1 MEKTK
6 KVDTVRV
13 KKATSI
19 TVRLFRGITITIISI
34 VGFIC
39 AVIGVQLYKKNIVQF
54 DEFTAQ
60 QFFNIEK
67 SVSLFIQNG
76 KNALGMLAENS
87 AVKSADTTIYNYTA
101 KAAKSGI
108 TYTHNGKAERDII
121 AVFENMRKHYPE
133 FKQMYVGTKWGGLA
147 LIGLSDA
154 QISKGFDPRTRP
166 WYQKAAA
173 AKGEIILTEAYRS
186 EDGDLTFT
194 IAQSV
199 NNVNGEFIGC
209 VGLDINLTDL
219 TSFISD
225 VRIGT
230 TGYCMLVQNDG
241 MILVDPKHP
250 QYNFKIMSETGLS
263 AFAEIEKT
271 QQGSI
276 VVTSNGEKWKAFIFP
291 MAQVEWKLIMLVKQN
306 EILSLFSALLK
317 NMIFIGLLMFV
328 IYFTLAAFVVRV
340 LKKYLNRLGV
350 VLGKVAQGDLTDRI
364 QVKWRNEIGQILTSL
379 NTAIEHSHA
388 MLSVLRDEAD
398 KMGAVGS
405 DLSSNMEETA
415 AAIKQIGGNVQRVK
429 EKAMSQAAGVSETVA
444 TIEQINGRLNKLVS
458 SIETQAENISESST
472 VIKEM
477 AENTVRITG
486 TLEESND
493 LIKQV
498 YEQTKLGK
506 EGARMANE
514 VVQQIAEKS
523 ESLLEA
529 SQVIQN
535 IASQTNLLAMNAA
548 IEAAHAGESG
558 KGFAVVAD
566 EIRKLAEESN
576 MQGKQIGEVIK
587 ESTEII
593 GRLTEAGAQAEK
605 TFIDVYES
613 VSKISEKEDI
623 IVQVMYKQETNGKHV
638 LEAIEKI
645 NDVTQTVSA
654 GSAEMLEGGNQIALE
669 MHKLA
674 DITRETTDSMNEIA
688 SGAEQITNAIEE
700 VNEITQKNKQSIENL
715 ANEVG
720 KFKL

>member
-1 MEKTK
+1 MK
-6 KVDTVRV
+6 KDVKV

-76 KNALGMLAENS
+76 KSAVKVLAENP
-87 AVKSADTTIYNYTA
+87 ALQNADETLYNYTA
-101 KAAKSGI
+101 EAARSGI
-108 TYTHNGKAERDII
+108 VYTHNGKAERDMVSLFRRTVKSH
-121 AVFENMRKHYPE
+121 AE
-133 FKQMYVGTKWGGLA
+133 FTEIFMGTKWGGIA
-147 LIGLSDA
+147 ELSTEHSD
-154 QISKGFDPRTRP
+154 KGFDPRTRP

-173 AKGEIILTEAYRS
+173 DKGEIILTEAYRS

-199 NNVNGEFIGC
+199 NNVNGEFIG
-209 VGLDINLTDL
+209 VIGIDINLADL

-225 VRIGT
+225 SRIGR

-241 MILVDPKHP
+241 MILADPKHP
-250 QYNFKIMSETGLS
+250 QYNFKIMSETDIP

-271 QQGSI
+271 NQSSI

-291 MAQVEWKLIMLVKQN
+291 LSELEWKLVVLIKQS
-306 EILSLFSALLK
+306 EILSVFSALLQ

-340 LKKYLNRLGV
+340 LKKYLNRLGI

-379 NTAIEHSHA
+379 NTAIDHSHS
-388 MLSVLRDEAD
+388 MLSVLHNEVD
-398 KMGAVGS
+398 KMKAVGS

-415 AAIKQIGGNVQRVK
+415 AAIRQIGGNVMNVK
-429 EKAMSQAAGVSETVA
+429 EKAITQSASVTETVA
-444 TIEQINGRLNKLVS
+444 TVEQINGKLNRLVQG
-458 SIETQAENISESST
+458 IETQTENISESSA
-472 VIKEM
+472 VITHM
-477 AENTVRITG
+477 AENTVRISK
-486 TLEESND
+486 TLEESNA
-493 LIKQV
+493 LIKTV
-498 YEQTKLGK
+498 YGQTKLGK
-506 EGARMANE
+506 DGARTANE
-514 VVQQIAEKS
+514 VVTQIAERS
-523 ESLLEA
+523 EALLEA

-548 IEAAHAGESG
+548 IEAAHAGEAG

-576 MQGKQIGEVIK
+576 TQGKQIGVVIK

-613 VSKISEKEDI
+613 VSKISEKEDL
-623 IVQVMYKQETNGKHV
+623 IVQVMYEQETNGKQV
-638 LEAIEKI
+638 LEAIKKI
-645 NDVTQTVSA
+645 NDVTAEVSS
-654 GSAEMLEGGNQIALE
+654 GSAEMLEGGNQIAVE
-669 MHKLA
+669 MRKLA

-688 SGAEQITNAIEE
+688 SGAEQITNAVEE
-700 VNEITQKNKQSIENL
+700 VNEITQKNKVSIENL

>member
-76 KNALGMLAENS
+76 KSTVRMLAENP
-87 AVKSADTTIYNYTA
+87 AVQNADETIYNYTIEA
-101 KAAKSGI
+101 QKSGI
-108 TYTHNGKAERDII
+108 VYTHNGKAEREMVTLFKAIEES
-121 AVFENMRKHYPE
+121 FPE
-133 FKQMYVGTKWGGLA
+133 FQDVYMGTRWGGIATVWTGEDEL
-147 LIGLSDA
+147 GY
-154 QISKGFDPRTRP
+154 DPRQRG
-166 WYQKAAA
+166 WYKQAV
-173 AKGEIILTEAYRS
+173 EA
-186 EDGDLTFT
+186 DGDIVITPVY
-194 IAQSV
+194 IATDGTPVVTLAKTVKDNS
-199 NNVNGEFIGC
+199 GALLGC
-209 VGLDINLTDL
+209 VGVDINLADL

-225 VRIGT
+225 SRIGR

-241 MILVDPKHP
+241 MILADPKHP
-250 QYNFKIMSETGLS
+250 QYNFKIMSETDIP

-271 QQGSI
+271 NQSSI

-291 MAQVEWKLIMLVKQN
+291 LSELEWKLVVLIKQS
-306 EILSLFSALLK
+306 EILSVFSALLQ

-340 LKKYLNRLGV
+340 LKKYLNRLGI

-379 NTAIEHSHA
+379 NTAIDHSHT
-388 MLSVLRDEAD
+388 MLSVLHDEVD
-398 KMGAVGS
+398 KMKAVGS

-415 AAIKQIGGNVQRVK
+415 AAIRQIGGNVMNVK
-429 EKAMSQAAGVSETVA
+429 EKAITQSASVTETVA
-444 TIEQINGRLNKLVS
+444 TVEQINGKLNRLVQG
-458 SIETQAENISESST
+458 IETQTENISEST
-472 VIKEM
+472 AVITHM
-477 AENTVRITG
+477 AENTVRISK
-486 TLEESND
+486 TLEESNA
-493 LIKQV
+493 LIKTV
-498 YEQTKLGK
+498 YGQTKLGK
-506 EGARMANE
+506 DGARTANE
-514 VVQQIAEKS
+514 VVTQIAERS
-523 ESLLEA
+523 EALLEA

-548 IEAAHAGESG
+548 IEAAHAGEAG

-576 MQGKQIGEVIK
+576 TQGKQIGVVIK

-613 VSKISEKEDI
+613 VSKISEKEDS
-623 IVQVMYKQETNGKHV
+623 IVQVMYEQETNGKQV
-638 LEAIEKI
+638 LEAIKKI
-645 NDVTQTVSA
+645 NDVTAEVSS
-654 GSAEMLEGGNQIALE
+654 GSAEMLEGGNQIAVE
-669 MHKLA
+669 MRKLA

-688 SGAEQITNAIEE
+688 SGAEQITNAVEE
-700 VNEITQKNKQSIENL
+700 VNEITQKNKVSIENL

>member
-1 MEKTK
+1 MK
-6 KVDTVRV
+6 KDVKV

-39 AVIGVQLYKKNIVQF
+39 AVIGVQLYKKNIAQF

-76 KNALGMLAENS
+76 KSAVKMLAENP
-87 AVKSADTTIYNYTA
+87 AVKNADETIYNYTIEA
-101 KAAKSGI
+101 QKSGI
-108 TYTHNGKAERDII
+108 IYTHTGKAEREMVTLFKAIEES
-121 AVFENMRKHYPE
+121 FPE
-133 FKQMYVGTKWGGLA
+133 FQDVYMGTRWGGIATVWTGEDEL
-147 LIGLSDA
+147 GY
-154 QISKGFDPRTRP
+154 DPRQRG
-166 WYQKAAA
+166 WYKQAV
-173 AKGEIILTEAYRS
+173 EA
-186 EDGDLTFT
+186 DGDIVITPVY
-194 IAQSV
+194 IATDGTPVVALAKTVKDNS
-199 NNVNGEFIGC
+199 GALLGC
-209 VGLDINLTDL
+209 VGVDINLADL

-225 VRIGT
+225 SRIGR

-241 MILVDPKHP
+241 MILADPKHP
-250 QYNFKIMSETGLS
+250 QYNFKIMSETDIP

-271 QQGSI
+271 DQSS
-276 VVTSNGEKWKAFIFP
+276 VVVSSNGEKWKAFIFP
-291 MAQVEWKLIMLVKQN
+291 LSELDWKLVVLIKQS
-306 EILSLFSALLK
+306 EILSVFSALLQ

-340 LKKYLNRLGV
+340 LKKYLNRLGI

-379 NTAIEHSHA
+379 NTAIDHSHT
-388 MLSVLRDEAD
+388 MLSVLHDEVD
-398 KMGAVGS
+398 KMKAVGS

-415 AAIKQIGGNVQRVK
+415 AAIRQIGGNVMNVK
-429 EKAMSQAAGVSETVA
+429 EKAITQSASVTETVA
-444 TIEQINGRLNKLVS
+444 TVEQINGKLNRLVQG
-458 SIETQAENISESST
+458 IETQTENISEST
-472 VIKEM
+472 AVITHM
-477 AENTVRITG
+477 AENTVRISK
-486 TLEESND
+486 TLEESNA
-493 LIKQV
+493 LIKTV
-498 YEQTKLGK
+498 YGQTKLGK
-506 EGARMANE
+506 DGARTANE
-514 VVQQIAEKS
+514 VVTQIAERS
-523 ESLLEA
+523 EALLEA

-548 IEAAHAGESG
+548 IEAAHAGEAG

-576 MQGKQIGEVIK
+576 TQGKQIGVVIK

-593 GRLTEAGAQAEK
+593 GRLTEAGSQAEK

-613 VSKISEKEDI
+613 VSKISEKEDL
-623 IVQVMYKQETNGKHV
+623 IVQVMYEQETNGKQV
-638 LEAIEKI
+638 LEAIKKI
-645 NDVTQTVSA
+645 NEVTAEVSS
-654 GSAEMLEGGNQIALE
+654 GSAEMLEGGNQIAVE
-669 MHKLA
+669 MRKLA

-688 SGAEQITNAIEE
+688 SGAEQITNAVEE
-700 VNEITQKNKQSIENL
+700 VNEITQKNKVSIENL

>member
-1 MEKTK
+1 MK
-6 KVDTVRV
+6 KDVKV

-76 KNALGMLAENS
+76 KSAVKMLAENP
-87 AVKSADTTIYNYTA
+87 ALQNADETLYNYTA
-101 KAAKSGI
+101 EAAKSGI
-108 TYTHNGKAERDII
+108 VYTHNGKAERDII
-121 AVFENMRKHYPE
+121 SVFKRMKKNYPE
-133 FKQMYVGTKWGGLA
+133 FKEIYMGTKWGGIA
-147 LIGLSDA
+147 ELSTEHSD
-154 QISKGFDPRTRP
+154 KGFDPRTRP

-173 AKGEIILTEAYRS
+173 DKGKIILTEAYRS

-199 NNVNGEFIGC
+199 NNVNGEFIG
-209 VGLDINLTDL
+209 VIGIDINLTDL

-225 VRIGT
+225 SRIGR

-241 MILVDPKHP
+241 MILADPKHP
-250 QYNFKIMSETGLS
+250 QYNFKIMSETDIP

-271 QQGSI
+271 DQSPI

-291 MAQVEWKLIMLVKQN
+291 LSELDWKLIILIKQS
-306 EILSLFSALLK
+306 EILSVFSALLK

-340 LKKYLNRLGV
+340 LKKYLNRLGI

-379 NTAIEHSHA
+379 NTAIDHSHS
-388 MLSVLRDEAD
+388 MLSVLHNEVD
-398 KMGAVGS
+398 KMKAVGS

-415 AAIKQIGGNVQRVK
+415 AAIRQIGGNVMNVK
-429 EKAMSQAAGVSETVA
+429 EKAITQSASVTETVA
-444 TIEQINGRLNKLVS
+444 TVEQITGKLNRLVQG
-458 SIETQAENISESST
+458 IENQTENISESSA
-472 VIKEM
+472 VITHM
-477 AENTVRITG
+477 AENTVRISK
-486 TLEESND
+486 TLEESNA
-493 LIKQV
+493 LIKTV
-498 YEQTKLGK
+498 YGQTKLGK
-506 EGARMANE
+506 DGARTANE
-514 VVQQIAEKS
+514 VVTQIAERS
-523 ESLLEA
+523 EALLEA

-548 IEAAHAGESG
+548 IEAAHAGEAG

-576 MQGKQIGEVIK
+576 TQGKQIGVVIK

-613 VSKISEKEDI
+613 VSKISEKEDL
-623 IVQVMYKQETNGKHV
+623 IVQVMYEQETNGKQV
-638 LEAIEKI
+638 LEAIKKI
-645 NDVTQTVSA
+645 NDVTAEVSS
-654 GSAEMLEGGNQIALE
+654 GSAEMLEGGNQIAVE
-669 MHKLA
+669 MRKLA

-688 SGAEQITNAIEE
+688 SGAEQITNAVEE
-700 VNEITQKNKQSIENL
+700 VNEITQKN
-715 ANEVG
+715 
-720 KFKL
+720 

>member
-1 MEKTK
+1 MK
-6 KVDTVRV
+6 KDVKV

-39 AVIGVQLYKKNIVQF
+39 AVIGVQLYKKNIAQF

-76 KNALGMLAENS
+76 KSAVKMLAENP
-87 AVKSADTTIYNYTA
+87 AVKNADETIYNYTIEA
-101 KAAKSGI
+101 QKSGI
-108 TYTHNGKAERDII
+108 IYTHTGKAEREMVTLFKAIEES
-121 AVFENMRKHYPE
+121 FPE
-133 FKQMYVGTKWGGLA
+133 FQAVYMGTRWGGIATVWTGEDEL
-147 LIGLSDA
+147 GY
-154 QISKGFDPRTRP
+154 DPRQWG
-166 WYQKAAA
+166 WYKQAV
-173 AKGEIILTEAYRS
+173 EA
-186 EDGDLTFT
+186 DGDIVITPVY
-194 IAQSV
+194 IATDGTPVVALAKTVKDNS
-199 NNVNGEFIGC
+199 GALLGC
-209 VGLDINLTDL
+209 VGIDINLADL

-225 VRIGT
+225 SRIGR

-241 MILVDPKHP
+241 MILADPKHP
-250 QYNFKIMSETGLS
+250 QYNFKIMSETDIP

-271 QQGSI
+271 DQSSI
-276 VVTSNGEKWKAFIFP
+276 VVSSNGEKWKAFIFP
-291 MAQVEWKLIMLVKQN
+291 LSELDWKLIILIKQS
-306 EILSLFSALLK
+306 EILSVFSALLK
-317 NMIFIGLLMFV
+317 NMIFIGFLMFV

-340 LKKYLNRLGV
+340 LKKYLNRLGI

-379 NTAIEHSHA
+379 NTAIDHSHS
-388 MLSVLRDEAD
+388 MLSVLHNEVD
-398 KMGAVGS
+398 KMKAVGS

-415 AAIKQIGGNVQRVK
+415 AAIRQIGGNVMNVK
-429 EKAMSQAAGVSETVA
+429 EKAITQSASVTETVA
-444 TIEQINGRLNKLVS
+444 TVEQINGKLNRLVQG
-458 SIETQAENISESST
+458 IETQTENISESSA
-472 VIKEM
+472 VITHM
-477 AENTVRITG
+477 AENTVRISK
-486 TLEESND
+486 TLEESNA
-493 LIKQV
+493 LIKTV
-498 YEQTKLGK
+498 YGQTKLGK
-506 EGARMANE
+506 DGARTANE
-514 VVQQIAEKS
+514 VVTQIAERS
-523 ESLLEA
+523 EALLEA

-548 IEAAHAGESG
+548 IEAAHAGEAG

-576 MQGKQIGEVIK
+576 TQGKQIGVVIK

-613 VSKISEKEDI
+613 VSKISEKEDL
-623 IVQVMYKQETNGKHV
+623 IVQVMYEQETNGKQV
-638 LEAIEKI
+638 LEAIKKI
-645 NDVTQTVSA
+645 NDVTAEVSS
-654 GSAEMLEGGNQIALE
+654 GSAEMLEGGNQIAVE
-669 MHKLA
+669 MRKLA

-688 SGAEQITNAIEE
+688 SGAEQITNAVEE
-700 VNEITQKNKQSIENL
+700 VNEITQKNKVSIENL

>member
-76 KNALGMLAENS
+76 KSVVKMLAENP
-87 AVKSADTTIYNYTA
+87 AVQNADETIYNYTTEA
-101 KAAKSGI
+101 QKSGTI
-108 TYTHNGKAERDII
+108 YTHNGKAERDIK
-121 AVFENMRKHYPE
+121 ALFVRMDKNYEE
-133 FKQMYVGTKWGGLA
+133 FKEIYMGTRWGGF
-147 LIGLSDA
+147 ITSWSEEDE
-154 QISKGFDPRTRP
+154 QGFDPRTRP
-166 WYQKAAA
+166 WYKKAAEA
-173 AKGEIILTEAYRS
+173 NGKIIITPVYIATDGSPVVALARAIKDPKGAFL
-186 EDGDLTFT
+186 GC
-194 IAQSV
+194 
-199 NNVNGEFIGC
+199 IGI
-209 VGLDINLTDL
+209 DINLADL

-225 VRIGT
+225 SRIGR

-241 MILVDPKHP
+241 MILADPKHP
-250 QYNFKIMSETGLS
+250 QYNFKIMSETDIP

-271 QQGSI
+271 DQSSI

-291 MAQVEWKLIMLVKQN
+291 LSELEWKLVVLIKQS
-306 EILSLFSALLK
+306 EILSVFSALLQ

-340 LKKYLNRLGV
+340 LKKYLNRLGI

-379 NTAIEHSHA
+379 NTAIDHSHT
-388 MLSVLRDEAD
+388 MLSVLHDEVD
-398 KMGAVGS
+398 KMKAVGS

-415 AAIKQIGGNVQRVK
+415 AAIRQIGGNVMNVK
-429 EKAMSQAAGVSETVA
+429 EKAITQSASVTETVA
-444 TIEQINGRLNKLVS
+444 TVEQINGKLNRLVQG
-458 SIETQAENISESST
+458 IETQTENISEST
-472 VIKEM
+472 AVITHM
-477 AENTVRITG
+477 AENTVRISK
-486 TLEESND
+486 TLEESNA
-493 LIKQV
+493 LIKTV
-498 YEQTKLGK
+498 YGQTKLGK
-506 EGARMANE
+506 DGARTANE
-514 VVQQIAEKS
+514 VVTQIAERS
-523 ESLLEA
+523 EALLEA

-548 IEAAHAGESG
+548 IEAAHAGEAG

-576 MQGKQIGEVIK
+576 TQGKQIGVVIK

-613 VSKISEKEDI
+613 VSKISEKEDS
-623 IVQVMYKQETNGKHV
+623 IVQVMYEQETNGKQV
-638 LEAIEKI
+638 LEAIKKI
-645 NDVTQTVSA
+645 NDVTAEVSS
-654 GSAEMLEGGNQIALE
+654 GSAEMLEGGNQIAVE
-669 MHKLA
+669 MRKLA

-688 SGAEQITNAIEE
+688 SGAEQITNAVEE
-700 VNEITQKNKQSIENL
+700 VNEITQKNKVSIENL

>member
-76 KNALGMLAENS
+76 KSAVKVLAENP
-87 AVKSADTTIYNYTA
+87 ALQNADETLYNYTA
-101 KAAKSGI
+101 EAARSGI
-108 TYTHNGKAERDII
+108 VYTHNGKAERDMVSLFRRTVKSH
-121 AVFENMRKHYPE
+121 AE
-133 FKQMYVGTKWGGLA
+133 FTEIFMGTKWGGA
-147 LIGLSDA
+147 ASSWAEEESSGY
-154 QISKGFDPRTRP
+154 DPRERT
-166 WYQKAAA
+166 WYKDAVAAN
-173 AKGEIILTEAYRS
+173 GEIIVTPVYISTNGSPVITLAK
-186 EDGDLTFT
+186 T
-194 IAQSV
+194 ITDAKGV
-199 NNVNGEFIGC
+199 FLGC
-209 VGLDINLTDL
+209 IGLDIDLAEL
-219 TSFISD
+219 TSFISSS
-225 VRIGT
+225 RIGS
-230 TGYCMLVQNDG
+230 TGYCMLAQNDG
-241 MILVDPKHP
+241 MILADPKHP
-250 QYNFKIMSETGLS
+250 QYNFKIMSETDIP

-271 QQGSI
+271 KEGSLL
-276 VVTSNGEKWKAFIFP
+276 VNSNGEMWKAFVFP
-291 MAQVEWKLIMLVKQN
+291 FSELDWKLIILVKQS
-306 EILSLFSALLK
+306 EILSVFSALLK

-340 LKKYLNRLGV
+340 LKKYLNRLGI

-379 NTAIEHSHA
+379 NTAIDHSHS
-388 MLSVLRDEAD
+388 MLSVLHNEVD
-398 KMGAVGS
+398 KMKAVGS

-415 AAIKQIGGNVQRVK
+415 AAIRQIGGNVMNVK
-429 EKAMSQAAGVSETVA
+429 EKAITQSASVTETVA
-444 TIEQINGRLNKLVS
+444 TVEQINGKLNRLVQG
-458 SIETQAENISESST
+458 IETQTENISESSA
-472 VIKEM
+472 VITHM
-477 AENTVRITG
+477 AENTVRISK
-486 TLEESND
+486 TLEESNA
-493 LIKQV
+493 LIKTV
-498 YEQTKLGK
+498 YGQTKLGK
-506 EGARMANE
+506 DGARTANE
-514 VVQQIAEKS
+514 VVTQIAERS
-523 ESLLEA
+523 EALLEA

-548 IEAAHAGESG
+548 IEAAHAGEAG

-576 MQGKQIGEVIK
+576 TQGKQIGVVIK

-613 VSKISEKEDI
+613 VSKISEKEDL
-623 IVQVMYKQETNGKHV
+623 IVQVMYEQETNGKQV
-638 LEAIEKI
+638 LEAIKKI
-645 NDVTQTVSA
+645 NDVTAEVSS
-654 GSAEMLEGGNQIALE
+654 GSAEMLEGGNQIAVE
-669 MHKLA
+669 MRKLA

-688 SGAEQITNAIEE
+688 SGAEQITNAVEE
-700 VNEITQKNKQSIENL
+700 VNEITQKNKVSIENL

>member
-76 KNALGMLAENS
+76 KSVVKMLAENP
-87 AVKSADTTIYNYTA
+87 AVQNADETIYNYTTEA
-101 KAAKSGI
+101 QKSGTI
-108 TYTHNGKAERDII
+108 YTHNGKAERDIK
-121 AVFENMRKHYPE
+121 ALFVRMDKNYEE
-133 FKQMYVGTKWGGLA
+133 FKEIYMGTRWGGF
-147 LIGLSDA
+147 ITSWSEEDE
-154 QISKGFDPRTRP
+154 QGFDPRTRP
-166 WYQKAAA
+166 WYKKAAEA
-173 AKGEIILTEAYRS
+173 NGKIIITPVYIATDGSPVVALARAIKDPKGAFL
-186 EDGDLTFT
+186 GC
-194 IAQSV
+194 
-199 NNVNGEFIGC
+199 IGI
-209 VGLDINLTDL
+209 DINLTDL

-241 MILVDPKHP
+241 MILADPKHP
-250 QYNFKIMSETGLS
+250 QYNFKIMHETDIP

-291 MAQVEWKLIMLVKQN
+291 MAQVEWKLIMLVKQS
-306 EILSLFSALLK
+306 EILSVFSALLK

-415 AAIKQIGGNVQRVK
+415 AAIKQIGGNVQSVK

>member
-76 KNALGMLAENS
+76 KSTVRMLAENP
-87 AVKSADTTIYNYTA
+87 AVQNADETIYNYTIEA
-101 KAAKSGI
+101 QKSGI
-108 TYTHNGKAERDII
+108 VYTHNGKAEREMVTLFKAIEES
-121 AVFENMRKHYPE
+121 FPE
-133 FKQMYVGTKWGGLA
+133 FQDVYMGTRWGGIATVWTGEDEL
-147 LIGLSDA
+147 GY
-154 QISKGFDPRTRP
+154 DPRQRG
-166 WYQKAAA
+166 WYKQAV
-173 AKGEIILTEAYRS
+173 EA
-186 EDGDLTFT
+186 DGDIVITPVY
-194 IAQSV
+194 IATDGTPVVALAKTVKDNS
-199 NNVNGEFIGC
+199 GALLGC
-209 VGLDINLTDL
+209 VGVDINLADL

-225 VRIGT
+225 SRIGR

-241 MILVDPKHP
+241 MILADPKHP
-250 QYNFKIMSETGLS
+250 QYNFKIMSETDIP

-271 QQGSI
+271 NQSSI

-291 MAQVEWKLIMLVKQN
+291 LSELEWKLVVLIKQS
-306 EILSLFSALLK
+306 EILSVFSALLQ

-340 LKKYLNRLGV
+340 LKKYLNRLGI

-379 NTAIEHSHA
+379 NTAIDHSHT
-388 MLSVLRDEAD
+388 MLSVLHDEVD
-398 KMGAVGS
+398 KMKAVGS

-415 AAIKQIGGNVQRVK
+415 AAIRQIGGNVMNVK
-429 EKAMSQAAGVSETVA
+429 EKAITQSASVTETVA
-444 TIEQINGRLNKLVS
+444 TVEQINGKLNRLVQG
-458 SIETQAENISESST
+458 IETQTENISEST
-472 VIKEM
+472 AVITHM
-477 AENTVRITG
+477 AENTVRISK
-486 TLEESND
+486 TLEESNA
-493 LIKQV
+493 LIKTV
-498 YEQTKLGK
+498 YGQTKLGK
-506 EGARMANE
+506 DGARTANE
-514 VVQQIAEKS
+514 VVTQIAERS
-523 ESLLEA
+523 EALLEA

-548 IEAAHAGESG
+548 IEAAHAGEAG

-576 MQGKQIGEVIK
+576 TQGKQIGVVIK

-613 VSKISEKEDI
+613 VSKISEKEDS
-623 IVQVMYKQETNGKHV
+623 IVQVMYEQETNGKQV
-638 LEAIEKI
+638 LEAIKKI
-645 NDVTQTVSA
+645 NDVTAEVSS
-654 GSAEMLEGGNQIALE
+654 GSAEMLEGGNQIAVE
-669 MHKLA
+669 MRKLA
-674 DITRETTDSMNEIA
+674 DITRETTDSMNEIV
-688 SGAEQITNAIEE
+688 SGAEQITNAVEE
-700 VNEITQKNKQSIENL
+700 VNEITQKNKVSIENL

>member
-1 MEKTK
+1 MK
-6 KVDTVRV
+6 KDVKV

-76 KNALGMLAENS
+76 KSVVKMLAENP
-87 AVKSADTTIYNYTA
+87 AVQNADETIYNYTTEA
-101 KAAKSGI
+101 QKSGTI
-108 TYTHNGKAERDII
+108 YTHNGKAERDIK
-121 AVFENMRKHYPE
+121 ALFVRMDKNYEE
-133 FKQMYVGTKWGGLA
+133 FKEIYMGTRWGGF
-147 LIGLSDA
+147 ITSWSEEDE
-154 QISKGFDPRTRP
+154 QGFDPRTRP
-166 WYQKAAA
+166 WYKKAAEA
-173 AKGEIILTEAYRS
+173 NGKIIITPVYIATDGSPVVALARAIKDPKGAFL
-186 EDGDLTFT
+186 GC
-194 IAQSV
+194 
-199 NNVNGEFIGC
+199 IGI
-209 VGLDINLTDL
+209 DINLADL

-225 VRIGT
+225 SRIGR

-241 MILVDPKHP
+241 MILADPKHP
-250 QYNFKIMSETGLS
+250 QYNFKIMSETDIP

-271 QQGSI
+271 DQSSI

-291 MAQVEWKLIMLVKQN
+291 LSELEWKLVVLIKQS
-306 EILSLFSALLK
+306 EILSVFSALLQ

-340 LKKYLNRLGV
+340 LKKYLNRLGI

-379 NTAIEHSHA
+379 NTAIDHSHS
-388 MLSVLRDEAD
+388 MLSVLHNEVD
-398 KMGAVGS
+398 KMKAVGS

-415 AAIKQIGGNVQRVK
+415 AAIRQIGGNVMNVK
-429 EKAMSQAAGVSETVA
+429 EKAITQSASVTETVA
-444 TIEQINGRLNKLVS
+444 TVEQINGKLNRLVQG
-458 SIETQAENISESST
+458 IETQTENISEST
-472 VIKEM
+472 AVITHM
-477 AENTVRITG
+477 AENTVRISK
-486 TLEESND
+486 TLEESNA
-493 LIKQV
+493 LIKTV
-498 YEQTKLGK
+498 YGQTKLGK
-506 EGARMANE
+506 DGARTANE
-514 VVQQIAEKS
+514 VVTQIAERS
-523 ESLLEA
+523 EALLEA

-548 IEAAHAGESG
+548 IEAAHAGEAG

-576 MQGKQIGEVIK
+576 TQGKQIGVVIK

-593 GRLTEAGAQAEK
+593 GRLTEAGSQAEK

-613 VSKISEKEDI
+613 VSKISEKEDL
-623 IVQVMYKQETNGKHV
+623 IVQVMYEQETNGKQV
-638 LEAIEKI
+638 LEAIKKI
-645 NDVTQTVSA
+645 NDVTAEVSS
-654 GSAEMLEGGNQIALE
+654 GSTEMLEGGNQIAVE
-669 MHKLA
+669 MRKLA

-688 SGAEQITNAIEE
+688 SGAEQITNAVEE
-700 VNEITQKNKQSIENL
+700 VNEITQKNKVSIENL

>member
-1 MEKTK
+1 MK
-6 KVDTVRV
+6 KDVKV

-76 KNALGMLAENS
+76 KSTVRMLAENP
-87 AVKSADTTIYNYTA
+87 AVQNADETIYNYTIEA
-101 KAAKSGI
+101 QKSGI
-108 TYTHNGKAERDII
+108 VYTHNGKAEREMVTLFKAIEES
-121 AVFENMRKHYPE
+121 FPE
-133 FKQMYVGTKWGGLA
+133 FQDVYMGTRWGGIATVWTGEDEL
-147 LIGLSDA
+147 GY
-154 QISKGFDPRTRP
+154 DPRQRG
-166 WYQKAAA
+166 WYKQAV
-173 AKGEIILTEAYRS
+173 EA
-186 EDGDLTFT
+186 DGDIVITPVY
-194 IAQSV
+194 IATDGTPVVALAKTVKDNS
-199 NNVNGEFIGC
+199 GALLGC
-209 VGLDINLTDL
+209 VGVDINLADL

-225 VRIGT
+225 SRIGR

-241 MILVDPKHP
+241 MILADPKHP
-250 QYNFKIMSETGLS
+250 QYNFKIMSETDIP

-271 QQGSI
+271 NQSSI

-291 MAQVEWKLIMLVKQN
+291 LSELEWKLVVLIKQS
-306 EILSLFSALLK
+306 EILSVFSALLQ

-340 LKKYLNRLGV
+340 LKKYLNRLGI

-379 NTAIEHSHA
+379 NTAIDHSHT
-388 MLSVLRDEAD
+388 MLSVLHDEVD
-398 KMGAVGS
+398 KMKAVGS

-415 AAIKQIGGNVQRVK
+415 AAIRQIGGNVMNVK
-429 EKAMSQAAGVSETVA
+429 EKAITQSASVTETVA
-444 TIEQINGRLNKLVS
+444 TVEQINGKLNRLVQG
-458 SIETQAENISESST
+458 IETQTENISEST
-472 VIKEM
+472 AVITHM
-477 AENTVRITG
+477 AENTVRISK
-486 TLEESND
+486 TLEESNA
-493 LIKQV
+493 LIKTV
-498 YEQTKLGK
+498 YGQTKLGK
-506 EGARMANE
+506 DGARTANE
-514 VVQQIAEKS
+514 VVTQIAERS
-523 ESLLEA
+523 EALLEA

-548 IEAAHAGESG
+548 IEAAHAGEAG

-576 MQGKQIGEVIK
+576 TQGKQIGVVIK

-613 VSKISEKEDI
+613 VSKISEKEDS
-623 IVQVMYKQETNGKHV
+623 IVQVMYEQETNGKQV
-638 LEAIEKI
+638 LEAIKKI
-645 NDVTQTVSA
+645 NDVTAEVSS
-654 GSAEMLEGGNQIALE
+654 GSAEMLEGGNQIAVE
-669 MHKLA
+669 MRKLA

-688 SGAEQITNAIEE
+688 SGAEQITNAVEE
-700 VNEITQKNKQSIENL
+700 VNEITQKNKVSIENL

>member
-121 AVFENMRKHYPE
+121 AVFENMQKHYPE
-133 FKQMYVGTKWGGLA
+133 FKEIYMGTKWGGIA
-147 LIGLSDA
+147 ELSTEHSD
-154 QISKGFDPRTRP
+154 KEFDPRTRP

-209 VGLDINLTDL
+209 VGLDINLADL

-241 MILVDPKHP
+241 MILADPKHP

-306 EILSLFSALLK
+306 EILSLFSALLH

-415 AAIKQIGGNVQRVK
+415 AAIKQIGGNVQSVK

>member
-76 KNALGMLAENS
+76 KNALGMLAENP
-87 AVKSADTTIYNYTA
+87 AVQNADETIYNYTTEA
-101 KAAKSGI
+101 QKSGTI
-108 TYTHNGKAERDII
+108 YTHNGKAERDIK
-121 AVFENMRKHYPE
+121 ALFVRMDKNYEE
-133 FKQMYVGTKWGGLA
+133 FKEIYMGTRWGGF
-147 LIGLSDA
+147 ITSWSEEDE
-154 QISKGFDPRTRP
+154 QGFDPRTRP
-166 WYQKAAA
+166 WYKKAAEA
-173 AKGEIILTEAYRS
+173 NGKIIITPVYIATDGSPVVALARAIKDPKGAFL
-186 EDGDLTFT
+186 GC
-194 IAQSV
+194 
-199 NNVNGEFIGC
+199 IGI
-209 VGLDINLTDL
+209 DINLADL

-241 MILVDPKHP
+241 MILADPKHP
-250 QYNFKIMSETGLS
+250 QYNFKIMHETDIP

-306 EILSLFSALLK
+306 EILSLFSALLH

-415 AAIKQIGGNVQRVK
+415 AAIKQIGGNVQSVK

>member
-1 MEKTK
+1 MK
-6 KVDTVRV
+6 KDVKV

-19 TVRLFRGITITIISI
+19 TVRLFRSITITIISI

-76 KNALGMLAENS
+76 KSAVKVLAENP
-87 AVKSADTTIYNYTA
+87 ALQNADETLYNYTA
-101 KAAKSGI
+101 EAARSGI
-108 TYTHNGKAERDII
+108 VYTHNGKAEREMVTLFKAIEES
-121 AVFENMRKHYPE
+121 FPE
-133 FKQMYVGTKWGGLA
+133 FQDVYMGTRWGGIATVWTGEDEL
-147 LIGLSDA
+147 GY
-154 QISKGFDPRTRP
+154 DPRQRG
-166 WYQKAAA
+166 WYKQAV
-173 AKGEIILTEAYRS
+173 EA
-186 EDGDLTFT
+186 DGDIVITPVY
-194 IAQSV
+194 IATDGTPVVALAKTVKDNS
-199 NNVNGEFIGC
+199 GALLGC
-209 VGLDINLTDL
+209 VGVDINLADL

-225 VRIGT
+225 SRIGR

-241 MILVDPKHP
+241 MILADPKHP
-250 QYNFKIMSETGLS
+250 QYNFKIMSETDIP

-271 QQGSI
+271 DQSSI

-291 MAQVEWKLIMLVKQN
+291 LSELEWKLVVLIKQS
-306 EILSLFSALLK
+306 EILSVFSALLQ

-340 LKKYLNRLGV
+340 LKKYLNRLGI

-379 NTAIEHSHA
+379 NTAIDHSHS
-388 MLSVLRDEAD
+388 MLSVLHDEVD
-398 KMGAVGS
+398 KMKAVGS

-415 AAIKQIGGNVQRVK
+415 AAIRQIGGNVMNVK
-429 EKAMSQAAGVSETVA
+429 EKAITQSASVTETVA
-444 TIEQINGRLNKLVS
+444 TVEQINGKLNRLVQG
-458 SIETQAENISESST
+458 IETQTENISEST
-472 VIKEM
+472 AVITHM
-477 AENTVRITG
+477 AENTVRISK
-486 TLEESND
+486 TLEESNA
-493 LIKQV
+493 LIKTV
-498 YEQTKLGK
+498 YGQTKLGK
-506 EGARMANE
+506 DGARTANE
-514 VVQQIAEKS
+514 VVTQIAERS
-523 ESLLEA
+523 EALLEA

-548 IEAAHAGESG
+548 IEAAHAGEAG

-576 MQGKQIGEVIK
+576 TQGKQIGVVIK

-613 VSKISEKEDI
+613 VSKISEKEDS
-623 IVQVMYKQETNGKHV
+623 IVQVMYEQETNGKQV
-638 LEAIEKI
+638 LEAIKKI
-645 NDVTQTVSA
+645 NDVTAEVSS
-654 GSAEMLEGGNQIALE
+654 GSAEMLEGGNQIAVE
-669 MHKLA
+669 MRKLA

-688 SGAEQITNAIEE
+688 SGAEQITNAVEE
-700 VNEITQKNKQSIENL
+700 VNEITQKNKVSIENL

>member
-1 MEKTK
+1 MK
-6 KVDTVRV
+6 KDVKV

-76 KNALGMLAENS
+76 KSVVKMLAENP
-87 AVKSADTTIYNYTA
+87 AVQNADETIYNYTTEA
-101 KAAKSGI
+101 QKSGTI
-108 TYTHNGKAERDII
+108 YTHNGKAEREMVTLFKAIEES
-121 AVFENMRKHYPE
+121 FPE
-133 FKQMYVGTKWGGLA
+133 FQDVYMGTRWGGIATVWTGEDEL
-147 LIGLSDA
+147 GY
-154 QISKGFDPRTRP
+154 DPRQRG
-166 WYQKAAA
+166 WYKQAV
-173 AKGEIILTEAYRS
+173 EA
-186 EDGDLTFT
+186 DGDIVITPVY
-194 IAQSV
+194 IATDGTPVVALAKTVKDNS
-199 NNVNGEFIGC
+199 GALLGC
-209 VGLDINLTDL
+209 VGVDINLADL

-225 VRIGT
+225 SRIGR

-241 MILVDPKHP
+241 MILADPKHS
-250 QYNFKIMSETGLS
+250 QYNFKIMSETDIP

-271 QQGSI
+271 DQSSI

-291 MAQVEWKLIMLVKQN
+291 FSELDWKLIILIKQS
-306 EILSLFSALLK
+306 EILSVFSALLK

-340 LKKYLNRLGV
+340 LKKYLNRLGI

-379 NTAIEHSHA
+379 NTAIDHSHS
-388 MLSVLRDEAD
+388 MLSVLHDEVD
-398 KMGAVGS
+398 KMKAVGS

-415 AAIKQIGGNVQRVK
+415 AAIRQIGGNVMNVK
-429 EKAMSQAAGVSETVA
+429 EKAITQSASVTETVA
-444 TIEQINGRLNKLVS
+444 TVEQINGKLNRLVQG
-458 SIETQAENISESST
+458 IETQTENISESSA
-472 VIKEM
+472 VITHM
-477 AENTVRITG
+477 AENTVRISK
-486 TLEESND
+486 TLEESNA
-493 LIKQV
+493 LIKTV
-498 YEQTKLGK
+498 YGQTKLGK
-506 EGARMANE
+506 DGARTANE
-514 VVQQIAEKS
+514 VVTQIAERS
-523 ESLLEA
+523 EALLEA

-548 IEAAHAGESG
+548 IEAAHAGEAG

-576 MQGKQIGEVIK
+576 TQGKQIGVVIK

-613 VSKISEKEDI
+613 VSKISEKEDL
-623 IVQVMYKQETNGKHV
+623 IVQVMYEQETNGKQV
-638 LEAIEKI
+638 LEAIKKI
-645 NDVTQTVSA
+645 NDVTAEVSS
-654 GSAEMLEGGNQIALE
+654 GSAEMLEGGNQIAVE
-669 MHKLA
+669 MRKLA

-688 SGAEQITNAIEE
+688 SGAEQITNAVEE
-700 VNEITQKNKQSIENL
+700 VNEITQKNKVSIENL

>member
-1 MEKTK
+1 MK
-6 KVDTVRV
+6 KDVKV

-76 KNALGMLAENS
+76 KSTVRMLAENP
-87 AVKSADTTIYNYTA
+87 AVQNADETIYNYTIEA
-101 KAAKSGI
+101 QKSGI
-108 TYTHNGKAERDII
+108 VYTHNGKAEREMVTLFKAIEES
-121 AVFENMRKHYPE
+121 FPE
-133 FKQMYVGTKWGGLA
+133 FQDVYMGTRWGGIATVWTGEDEL
-147 LIGLSDA
+147 GY
-154 QISKGFDPRTRP
+154 DPRQRG
-166 WYQKAAA
+166 WYKQAV
-173 AKGEIILTEAYRS
+173 EA
-186 EDGDLTFT
+186 DGDIVITPVY
-194 IAQSV
+194 IATDGTPVVALAKTVKDNS
-199 NNVNGEFIGC
+199 GALLGC
-209 VGLDINLTDL
+209 VGVDINLADL

-225 VRIGT
+225 SRIGR

-241 MILVDPKHP
+241 MILADPKHP
-250 QYNFKIMSETGLS
+250 QYNFKIMSETDIP

-271 QQGSI
+271 NQSSI

-291 MAQVEWKLIMLVKQN
+291 LSELEWKLVVLIKQS
-306 EILSLFSALLK
+306 EILSVFSALLQ

-340 LKKYLNRLGV
+340 LKKYLNRLGI

-379 NTAIEHSHA
+379 NTAIDHSHT
-388 MLSVLRDEAD
+388 MLSVLHDEVD
-398 KMGAVGS
+398 KMKAVGS

-415 AAIKQIGGNVQRVK
+415 AAIRQIGGNVMNVK
-429 EKAMSQAAGVSETVA
+429 EKAITQSASVTETVA
-444 TIEQINGRLNKLVS
+444 TVEQINGKLNRLVQG
-458 SIETQAENISESST
+458 IETQTENISESSA
-472 VIKEM
+472 VITHM
-477 AENTVRITG
+477 AENTVRISK
-486 TLEESND
+486 TLEESNA
-493 LIKQV
+493 LIKTV
-498 YEQTKLGK
+498 YGQTKLGK
-506 EGARMANE
+506 DGARTANE
-514 VVQQIAEKS
+514 VVTQIAERS
-523 ESLLEA
+523 EALLEA

-548 IEAAHAGESG
+548 IEAAHAGEAG

-576 MQGKQIGEVIK
+576 TQGKQIGVVIK

-613 VSKISEKEDI
+613 VSKISEKEDS
-623 IVQVMYKQETNGKHV
+623 IVQVMYEQETNGKQV
-638 LEAIEKI
+638 LEAIKKI
-645 NDVTQTVSA
+645 NDVTAEVSS
-654 GSAEMLEGGNQIALE
+654 GSAEMLEGGNQIAVE
-669 MHKLA
+669 MRKLA

-688 SGAEQITNAIEE
+688 SGAEQITNAVEE
-700 VNEITQKNKQSIENL
+700 VNEITQKNKVSIENL

>member
-39 AVIGVQLYKKNIVQF
+39 AVIGVQLYKKNIAQF

-76 KNALGMLAENS
+76 KSAVKMLAENP
-87 AVKSADTTIYNYTA
+87 AVKNADETIYNYTIEA
-101 KAAKSGI
+101 QKSGI
-108 TYTHNGKAERDII
+108 IYTHTGKAEREMVTLFKAIEES
-121 AVFENMRKHYPE
+121 FPE
-133 FKQMYVGTKWGGLA
+133 FQDVYMGTRWGGIATVWTGEDEL
-147 LIGLSDA
+147 GY
-154 QISKGFDPRTRP
+154 DPRQRG
-166 WYQKAAA
+166 WYKQAV
-173 AKGEIILTEAYRS
+173 EA
-186 EDGDLTFT
+186 DGDIVITPVY
-194 IAQSV
+194 IATDGTPVVALAKTVKDNS
-199 NNVNGEFIGC
+199 GALLGC
-209 VGLDINLTDL
+209 VGIDINLADL

-225 VRIGT
+225 SRIGR

-241 MILVDPKHP
+241 MILADPKHP
-250 QYNFKIMSETGLS
+250 QYNFKIMSETDIP

-271 QQGSI
+271 DQSSI
-276 VVTSNGEKWKAFIFP
+276 VVSSNGEKWKAFIFP
-291 MAQVEWKLIMLVKQN
+291 LSELDWKLVVLIKQS
-306 EILSLFSALLK
+306 EILSVFSALLK

-340 LKKYLNRLGV
+340 LKKYLNRLGI

-379 NTAIEHSHA
+379 NTAIDHSHS
-388 MLSVLRDEAD
+388 MLSVLHDEVD
-398 KMGAVGS
+398 KMKAVGS

-415 AAIKQIGGNVQRVK
+415 AAIRQIGGNVMNVK
-429 EKAMSQAAGVSETVA
+429 EKAITQSASVTETVA
-444 TIEQINGRLNKLVS
+444 TVEQINGKLNRLVQG
-458 SIETQAENISESST
+458 IETQTENISEST
-472 VIKEM
+472 AVITHM
-477 AENTVRITG
+477 AENTVRISK
-486 TLEESND
+486 TLEESNA
-493 LIKQV
+493 LIKTV
-498 YEQTKLGK
+498 YGQTKLGK
-506 EGARMANE
+506 GGARTANE
-514 VVQQIAEKS
+514 VVTQIAERS
-523 ESLLEA
+523 EALLEA

-548 IEAAHAGESG
+548 IEAAHAGEAG

-576 MQGKQIGEVIK
+576 TQGKQIGVVIK

-593 GRLTEAGAQAEK
+593 GHLTEAGAQAEK

-613 VSKISEKEDI
+613 VSKISEKEDL
-623 IVQVMYKQETNGKHV
+623 IVQVMYEQETNGKQV
-638 LEAIEKI
+638 LEAIKKI
-645 NDVTQTVSA
+645 NDVTAEVSS
-654 GSAEMLEGGNQIALE
+654 GSAEMLEGGNQIAVE
-669 MHKLA
+669 MRKLA
-674 DITRETTDSMNEIA
+674 DITRETTDSMSEIA
-688 SGAEQITNAIEE
+688 SGAEQITNAVEE
-700 VNEITQKNKQSIENL
+700 VNEITQKNKVSIENL

>member
-1 MEKTK
+1 MK
-6 KVDTVRV
+6 KDVKV

-76 KNALGMLAENS
+76 KSTVRMLAENP
-87 AVKSADTTIYNYTA
+87 AVQNADETIYNYTIEA
-101 KAAKSGI
+101 QKSGI
-108 TYTHNGKAERDII
+108 VYTHNGKAEREMVTLFKAIEES
-121 AVFENMRKHYPE
+121 FPE
-133 FKQMYVGTKWGGLA
+133 FQDVYMGTRWGGIATVWTGEDEL
-147 LIGLSDA
+147 GY
-154 QISKGFDPRTRP
+154 DPRQRG
-166 WYQKAAA
+166 WYKQAV
-173 AKGEIILTEAYRS
+173 EA
-186 EDGDLTFT
+186 DGDIVITPVY
-194 IAQSV
+194 IATDGTPVVALAKTVKDNS
-199 NNVNGEFIGC
+199 GALLGC
-209 VGLDINLTDL
+209 VGVDINLADL

-225 VRIGT
+225 SRIGR

-241 MILVDPKHP
+241 MILADPKHP
-250 QYNFKIMSETGLS
+250 QYNFKIMSETDIP

-271 QQGSI
+271 NQSSI

-291 MAQVEWKLIMLVKQN
+291 LSELEWKLVVLIKQS
-306 EILSLFSALLK
+306 EILSVFSALLQ

-340 LKKYLNRLGV
+340 LKKYLNRLGI

-379 NTAIEHSHA
+379 NTAIDHSHT
-388 MLSVLRDEAD
+388 MLSVLHDEVD
-398 KMGAVGS
+398 KMKAVGS

-415 AAIKQIGGNVQRVK
+415 AAIRQIGGNVMNVK
-429 EKAMSQAAGVSETVA
+429 EKAITQSASVTETVA
-444 TIEQINGRLNKLVS
+444 TVEQINGKLNRLVQG
-458 SIETQAENISESST
+458 IETQTENISEST
-472 VIKEM
+472 AVITHM
-477 AENTVRITG
+477 AENTVRISK
-486 TLEESND
+486 TLEESNA
-493 LIKQV
+493 LIKTV
-498 YEQTKLGK
+498 YGQTKLGK
-506 EGARMANE
+506 DGARTANE
-514 VVQQIAEKS
+514 VVTQIAERS
-523 ESLLEA
+523 EALLEA

-548 IEAAHAGESG
+548 IEAAHAGEAG

-566 EIRKLAEESN
+566 EIRKIAEETN
-576 MQGKQIGEVIK
+576 KQGKQIGVVIK

-613 VSKISEKEDI
+613 VSKISEKEDS
-623 IVQVMYKQETNGKHV
+623 IVQVMYEQETNGKQV
-638 LEAIEKI
+638 LEAIKKI
-645 NDVTQTVSA
+645 NDVTAEVSS
-654 GSAEMLEGGNQIALE
+654 GSAEMLEGGNQIAVE
-669 MHKLA
+669 MRKLA

-688 SGAEQITNAIEE
+688 SGAEQITNAVEE
-700 VNEITQKNKQSIENL
+700 VNEITQKNKVSIENL

>member
-76 KNALGMLAENS
+76 KSTVRMLAENP
-87 AVKSADTTIYNYTA
+87 AVQNADETIYNYTIEA
-101 KAAKSGI
+101 QKSGI
-108 TYTHNGKAERDII
+108 VYTHNGKAERDIVF
-121 AVFENMRKHYPE
+121 VFENMRKHYPE

-166 WYQKAAA
+166 WYQKAVSADG
-173 AKGEIILTEAYRS
+173 KIILTDAYRS
-186 EDGDLTFT
+186 EEGDLTFT

-199 NNVNGEFIGC
+199 NNVNGEFIG
-209 VGLDINLTDL
+209 VIGIDINLADL

-225 VRIGT
+225 SRIGR

-241 MILVDPKHP
+241 MILADPKHP
-250 QYNFKIMSETGLS
+250 QYNFKIMSETDIP

-271 QQGSI
+271 DQSSI

-291 MAQVEWKLIMLVKQN
+291 LSELEWKLVVLIKQS
-306 EILSLFSALLK
+306 EILSVFSALLQ

-340 LKKYLNRLGV
+340 LKKYLNRLGI

-379 NTAIEHSHA
+379 NTAIDHSHT
-388 MLSVLRDEAD
+388 MLSVLHDEVD
-398 KMGAVGS
+398 KMRAVGS

-415 AAIKQIGGNVQRVK
+415 AAIRQVGGNVMNVK
-429 EKAMSQAAGVSETVA
+429 EKAITQSASVTETVA
-444 TIEQINGRLNKLVS
+444 TVEQINGKLNRLVQG
-458 SIETQAENISESST
+458 IETQTENISEST
-472 VIKEM
+472 AVITHM
-477 AENTVRITG
+477 AENTVRISK
-486 TLEESND
+486 TLEESNA
-493 LIKQV
+493 LIKTV
-498 YEQTKLGK
+498 YGQTKLGK
-506 EGARMANE
+506 DGARTANE
-514 VVQQIAEKS
+514 VVTQIAERS
-523 ESLLEA
+523 EALLEA

-535 IASQTNLLAMNAA
+535 IASQTNLLAMSAA
-548 IEAAHAGESG
+548 IEAAHAGEAG

-576 MQGKQIGEVIK
+576 TQGKQIGVVIK

-613 VSKISEKEDI
+613 VSKISEKEDS
-623 IVQVMYKQETNGKHV
+623 IVQVMYEQETNGKQV
-638 LEAIEKI
+638 LEAIKKI
-645 NDVTQTVSA
+645 NEVTAEVSS
-654 GSAEMLEGGNQIALE
+654 GSAEMLEGGNQIAVE
-669 MHKLA
+669 MRKLA

-688 SGAEQITNAIEE
+688 SGAEQITNAVEE
-700 VNEITQKNKQSIENL
+700 VNEITQKAKY
-715 ANEVG
+715 
-720 KFKL
+720 

>member
-1 MEKTK
+1 MK
-6 KVDTVRV
+6 KDVKV

-39 AVIGVQLYKKNIVQF
+39 AVIGVQLYKKNIAQF

-76 KNALGMLAENS
+76 KSAVKMLAENP
-87 AVKSADTTIYNYTA
+87 AVKNADETIYNYTIEA
-101 KAAKSGI
+101 QKSGI
-108 TYTHNGKAERDII
+108 IYTHTGKAEREMVTLFKAIEKS
-121 AVFENMRKHYPE
+121 FPE
-133 FKQMYVGTKWGGLA
+133 FQDVYMGTRWGGIATVWTGEDEL
-147 LIGLSDA
+147 GY
-154 QISKGFDPRTRP
+154 DPRQRG
-166 WYQKAAA
+166 WYKQAV
-173 AKGEIILTEAYRS
+173 EA
-186 EDGDLTFT
+186 DGDIVITPVY
-194 IAQSV
+194 IATDGTPVVALAKTVKDNS
-199 NNVNGEFIGC
+199 GALLGC
-209 VGLDINLTDL
+209 VGVDINLADL

-225 VRIGT
+225 SRIGR

-241 MILVDPKHP
+241 MILADPKHP
-250 QYNFKIMSETGLS
+250 QYNFKIMSETDIP

-271 QQGSI
+271 DQSSI
-276 VVTSNGEKWKAFIFP
+276 VVSSNGEKWKAFIFP
-291 MAQVEWKLIMLVKQN
+291 LSELDWKLVVLIKQS
-306 EILSLFSALLK
+306 EILSVFSALLK

-340 LKKYLNRLGV
+340 LKKYLNRLGI

-379 NTAIEHSHA
+379 NTAIDHSHS
-388 MLSVLRDEAD
+388 MLSVLHDEVD
-398 KMGAVGS
+398 KMKAVGS

-415 AAIKQIGGNVQRVK
+415 AAIRQIGGNVMNVK
-429 EKAMSQAAGVSETVA
+429 EKAITQSASVTETVA
-444 TIEQINGRLNKLVS
+444 TVEQINGKLNRLVQG
-458 SIETQAENISESST
+458 IETQTENISESSA
-472 VIKEM
+472 VITHM
-477 AENTVRITG
+477 AENTVRISK
-486 TLEESND
+486 TLEESNA
-493 LIKQV
+493 LIKTV
-498 YEQTKLGK
+498 YGQTKLGK
-506 EGARMANE
+506 DGARTANE
-514 VVQQIAEKS
+514 VVTQIAERS
-523 ESLLEA
+523 EALLEA

-548 IEAAHAGESG
+548 IEAAHAGEAG

-576 MQGKQIGEVIK
+576 TQGKQIGVVIK

-593 GRLTEAGAQAEK
+593 GRLTEAGSQAEK

-613 VSKISEKEDI
+613 VSKISEKEDL
-623 IVQVMYKQETNGKHV
+623 IVQVMYEQETNGKQV
-638 LEAIEKI
+638 LEAIKKI
-645 NDVTQTVSA
+645 NEVTAEVSS
-654 GSAEMLEGGNQIALE
+654 GSAEMLEGGNQIAVE
-669 MHKLA
+669 MRKLA

-688 SGAEQITNAIEE
+688 SGAEQITNAVEE
-700 VNEITQKNKQSIENL
+700 VNEITQKNKVSIENL

>member
-1 MEKTK
+1 MK
-6 KVDTVRV
+6 KDVKV

-76 KNALGMLAENS
+76 KSTVRMLAENP
-87 AVKSADTTIYNYTA
+87 AVQNADETIYNYTIEA
-101 KAAKSGI
+101 QKSGI
-108 TYTHNGKAERDII
+108 VYTHNGKAEREMVTLFKAIEKS
-121 AVFENMRKHYPE
+121 FPE
-133 FKQMYVGTKWGGLA
+133 FQDVYMGTRWGGIATVWTGEDEL
-147 LIGLSDA
+147 GY
-154 QISKGFDPRTRP
+154 DPRQRG
-166 WYQKAAA
+166 WYKQAV
-173 AKGEIILTEAYRS
+173 EA
-186 EDGDLTFT
+186 DGDIVITPVY
-194 IAQSV
+194 IATDGTPVVALAKTVKDNS
-199 NNVNGEFIGC
+199 GALLGC
-209 VGLDINLTDL
+209 VGVDINLADL

-225 VRIGT
+225 SRIGR

-241 MILVDPKHP
+241 MILADPKHP
-250 QYNFKIMSETGLS
+250 QYNFKIMSETDIP

-271 QQGSI
+271 NQSSI

-291 MAQVEWKLIMLVKQN
+291 LSELEWKLVVLIKQS
-306 EILSLFSALLK
+306 EILSVFSALLQ

-340 LKKYLNRLGV
+340 LKKYLNRLGI

-379 NTAIEHSHA
+379 NTAIDHSHT
-388 MLSVLRDEAD
+388 MLSVLHDEVD
-398 KMGAVGS
+398 KMKAVGS

-415 AAIKQIGGNVQRVK
+415 AAIRQIGGNVMNVK
-429 EKAMSQAAGVSETVA
+429 EKAITQSASVTETVA
-444 TIEQINGRLNKLVS
+444 TVEQINGKLNRLVQG
-458 SIETQAENISESST
+458 IETQTENISEST
-472 VIKEM
+472 AVITHM
-477 AENTVRITG
+477 AENTVRISK
-486 TLEESND
+486 TLEESNA
-493 LIKQV
+493 LIKTV
-498 YEQTKLGK
+498 YGQTKLGK
-506 EGARMANE
+506 DGARTANE
-514 VVQQIAEKS
+514 VVTQIAERS
-523 ESLLEA
+523 EALLEA

-548 IEAAHAGESG
+548 IEAAHAGEAG

-576 MQGKQIGEVIK
+576 TQGKQIGVVIK

-613 VSKISEKEDI
+613 VSKISEKEDS
-623 IVQVMYKQETNGKHV
+623 IVQVMYEQETNGKQV
-638 LEAIEKI
+638 LEAIKKI
-645 NDVTQTVSA
+645 NDVTAEVSS
-654 GSAEMLEGGNQIALE
+654 GSAEMLEGGNQIAVE
-669 MHKLA
+669 MRKLA

-688 SGAEQITNAIEE
+688 SGAEQITNAVEE
-700 VNEITQKNKQSIENL
+700 VNEITQKNKVSIENL

>member
-1 MEKTK
+1 MK
-6 KVDTVRV
+6 KDVKV

-76 KNALGMLAENS
+76 KSVVKMLAENP
-87 AVKSADTTIYNYTA
+87 AVQNADETIYNYTTEA
-101 KAAKSGI
+101 QKSGTI
-108 TYTHNGKAERDII
+108 YTHNGKAERDIK
-121 AVFENMRKHYPE
+121 ALFVRMDKNYEE
-133 FKQMYVGTKWGGLA
+133 FKEIYMGTRWGGF
-147 LIGLSDA
+147 ITSWSEEDE
-154 QISKGFDPRTRP
+154 QGFDPRTRP
-166 WYQKAAA
+166 WYKKAAEA
-173 AKGEIILTEAYRS
+173 NGKIIITPVYIATDGSPVVALARAIKDSKGAFL
-186 EDGDLTFT
+186 GC
-194 IAQSV
+194 
-199 NNVNGEFIGC
+199 IGI
-209 VGLDINLTDL
+209 DINLADL

-225 VRIGT
+225 SRIGR

-241 MILVDPKHP
+241 MILADPKHP
-250 QYNFKIMSETGLS
+250 QYNFKIMSETDIP

-271 QQGSI
+271 DQSSI

-291 MAQVEWKLIMLVKQN
+291 LSELEWKLVVLIKQS
-306 EILSLFSALLK
+306 EILSVFSALLQ
-317 NMIFIGLLMFV
+317 NMIFIALLMFV

-340 LKKYLNRLGV
+340 LKKYLNRLGI

-379 NTAIEHSHA
+379 NTAIDHSHT
-388 MLSVLRDEAD
+388 MLSVLHDEVD
-398 KMGAVGS
+398 KMKAVGS

-415 AAIKQIGGNVQRVK
+415 AAIRQIGGNVMNVK
-429 EKAMSQAAGVSETVA
+429 EKAITQSASVTETVA
-444 TIEQINGRLNKLVS
+444 TVEQINGKLNRLVQG
-458 SIETQAENISESST
+458 IETQTENISEST
-472 VIKEM
+472 AVITHM
-477 AENTVRITG
+477 AENTVRISK
-486 TLEESND
+486 TLEESNA
-493 LIKQV
+493 LIKTV
-498 YEQTKLGK
+498 YGQTKLGK
-506 EGARMANE
+506 DGARTANE
-514 VVQQIAEKS
+514 VVTQIAERS
-523 ESLLEA
+523 EALLEA

-548 IEAAHAGESG
+548 IEAAHAGEAG

-576 MQGKQIGEVIK
+576 TQGKQIGVVIK

-613 VSKISEKEDI
+613 VSKISEKEDS
-623 IVQVMYKQETNGKHV
+623 IVQVMYEQETNGKQV
-638 LEAIEKI
+638 LEAIKKI
-645 NDVTQTVSA
+645 NDVTAEVSS
-654 GSAEMLEGGNQIALE
+654 GSAEMLEGGNQIAVE
-669 MHKLA
+669 MRKLA

-688 SGAEQITNAIEE
+688 SGAEQITNAVEE
-700 VNEITQKNKQSIENL
+700 VNEITQKNKVSIENL

>member
-6 KVDTVRV
+6 KADTVRV

-54 DEFTAQ
+54 DEFTKQ

-67 SVSLFIQNG
+67 AVTIFIQNG

-87 AVKSADTTIYNYTA
+87 AVKSADETIYNYTVE
-101 KAAKSGI
+101 AARSGI
-108 TYTHNGKAERDII
+108 VYTHNGKTEREMVTLFKAIEES
-121 AVFENMRKHYPE
+121 FPE
-133 FKQMYVGTKWGGLA
+133 FQDVYMGTRWGGIATVWTGEDEL
-147 LIGLSDA
+147 GY
-154 QISKGFDPRTRP
+154 DPRQRG
-166 WYQKAAA
+166 WYKQAV
-173 AKGEIILTEAYRS
+173 EV
-186 EDGDLTFT
+186 DGDIVVTPVY
-194 IAQSV
+194 IATDGTPVVALAKTVKDNS
-199 NNVNGEFIGC
+199 GALLGC
-209 VGLDINLTDL
+209 VGIDINLADL

-225 VRIGT
+225 SRIGR

-241 MILVDPKHP
+241 MILADPKHP
-250 QYNFKIMSETGLS
+250 QYNFKIMSETDIP

-271 QQGSI
+271 DQSSI

-291 MAQVEWKLIMLVKQN
+291 LSELDWKLIILIKQS
-306 EILSLFSALLK
+306 EILSVFSALLK

-379 NTAIEHSHA
+379 NTAIDHSHA
-388 MLSVLRDEAD
+388 MLSVLHDEAD

-415 AAIKQIGGNVQRVK
+415 AAIKQIGGNVQSVK

-593 GRLTEAGAQAEK
+593 GRLTQAGAQAER
-605 TFIDVYES
+605 TFIDVYDS

-700 VNEITQKNKQSIENL
+700 VNEITQKNKESIENL
-715 ANEVG
+715 ANEVR

>member
-76 KNALGMLAENS
+76 KSVVKMLAENP
-87 AVKSADTTIYNYTA
+87 AVQNADETIYNYTTEA
-101 KAAKSGI
+101 QKSGTI
-108 TYTHNGKAERDII
+108 YTHNGKAERDIK
-121 AVFENMRKHYPE
+121 ALFVRMDKNYEE
-133 FKQMYVGTKWGGLA
+133 FKEIYMGTRWGGF
-147 LIGLSDA
+147 ITSWSEEDE
-154 QISKGFDPRTRP
+154 QGFDPRTRP
-166 WYQKAAA
+166 WYKKAAEA
-173 AKGEIILTEAYRS
+173 NGKIIITPVYIATDGTPVVALAKTVKDNSGAL
-186 EDGDLTFT
+186 L
-194 IAQSV
+194 
-199 NNVNGEFIGC
+199 GC
-209 VGLDINLTDL
+209 VGVDINLADL

-225 VRIGT
+225 SRIGR

-241 MILVDPKHP
+241 MILADPKHP
-250 QYNFKIMSETGLS
+250 QYNFKIMSETDIP

-271 QQGSI
+271 NQSSI

-291 MAQVEWKLIMLVKQN
+291 LSELEWKLVVLIKQS
-306 EILSLFSALLK
+306 EILSVFSALLQ

-340 LKKYLNRLGV
+340 LKKYLNRLGI

-379 NTAIEHSHA
+379 NTAIDHSHT
-388 MLSVLRDEAD
+388 MLSVLHDEVD
-398 KMGAVGS
+398 KMKAVGS

-415 AAIKQIGGNVQRVK
+415 AAIRQIGGNVMNVK
-429 EKAMSQAAGVSETVA
+429 EKAITQSASVTETVA
-444 TIEQINGRLNKLVS
+444 TVEQINGKLNRLVQG
-458 SIETQAENISESST
+458 IETQTENISEST
-472 VIKEM
+472 AVITHM
-477 AENTVRITG
+477 AENTVRISK
-486 TLEESND
+486 TLEESNA
-493 LIKQV
+493 LIKTV
-498 YEQTKLGK
+498 YGQTKLGK
-506 EGARMANE
+506 DGARTANE
-514 VVQQIAEKS
+514 VVTQIAERS
-523 ESLLEA
+523 EALLEA

-548 IEAAHAGESG
+548 IEAAHAGEAG

-576 MQGKQIGEVIK
+576 TQGKQIGVVIK

-613 VSKISEKEDI
+613 VSKISEKEDS
-623 IVQVMYKQETNGKHV
+623 IVQVMYEQETNGKQV
-638 LEAIEKI
+638 LEAIKKI
-645 NDVTQTVSA
+645 NDVTAEVSS
-654 GSAEMLEGGNQIALE
+654 GSAEMLEGGNQIAVE
-669 MHKLA
+669 MRKLA

-688 SGAEQITNAIEE
+688 SGAEQITNAVEE
-700 VNEITQKNKQSIENL
+700 VNEITQKNKVSIENL

>member
-1 MEKTK
+1 MK
-6 KVDTVRV
+6 KDVKV

-76 KNALGMLAENS
+76 KSVVKMLAENP
-87 AVKSADTTIYNYTA
+87 AVQNADETIYNYTTEA
-101 KAAKSGI
+101 QKSGTI
-108 TYTHNGKAERDII
+108 YTHNGKAERDIK
-121 AVFENMRKHYPE
+121 ALFVRMDKNYEE
-133 FKQMYVGTKWGGLA
+133 FKEIYMGTRWGGF
-147 LIGLSDA
+147 ITSWSEEDE
-154 QISKGFDPRTRP
+154 QGFDPRTRP
-166 WYQKAAA
+166 WYKKAAEA
-173 AKGEIILTEAYRS
+173 NGKIIITPVYIATDGSPVVALARAIKDPKGAFL
-186 EDGDLTFT
+186 GC
-194 IAQSV
+194 
-199 NNVNGEFIGC
+199 IGI
-209 VGLDINLTDL
+209 DINLADL

-225 VRIGT
+225 SRIGR

-241 MILVDPKHP
+241 MILADPKHP
-250 QYNFKIMSETGLS
+250 QYNFKIMSETDIP

-271 QQGSI
+271 DQSSI

-291 MAQVEWKLIMLVKQN
+291 LSELEWKLVVLIKQS
-306 EILSLFSALLK
+306 EILSVFSALLQ

-340 LKKYLNRLGV
+340 LKKYLNRLGI

-379 NTAIEHSHA
+379 NTAIDHSHT
-388 MLSVLRDEAD
+388 MLSVLHDEVD
-398 KMGAVGS
+398 KMKAVGS

-415 AAIKQIGGNVQRVK
+415 AAIRQIGGNVMNVK
-429 EKAMSQAAGVSETVA
+429 EKAITQSASVTETVA
-444 TIEQINGRLNKLVS
+444 TVEQINGKLNRLVQG
-458 SIETQAENISESST
+458 IETQTENISEST
-472 VIKEM
+472 AVITHM
-477 AENTVRITG
+477 AENTVRISK
-486 TLEESND
+486 TLEESNA
-493 LIKQV
+493 LIKTV
-498 YEQTKLGK
+498 YGQTKLGK
-506 EGARMANE
+506 DGARTANE
-514 VVQQIAEKS
+514 VVTQIAERS
-523 ESLLEA
+523 EALLEA

-548 IEAAHAGESG
+548 IEAAHAGEAG

-576 MQGKQIGEVIK
+576 TQGKQIGVVIK

-613 VSKISEKEDI
+613 VSKISEKEDS
-623 IVQVMYKQETNGKHV
+623 IVQVMYEQETNGKQV
-638 LEAIEKI
+638 LEAIKKI
-645 NDVTQTVSA
+645 NDVTAEVSS
-654 GSAEMLEGGNQIALE
+654 GSAEMLEGGNQIAVE
-669 MHKLA
+669 MRKLA

-688 SGAEQITNAIEE
+688 SGAEQITNAVEE
-700 VNEITQKNKQSIENL
+700 VNEITQKNKVSIENL

>member
-1 MEKTK
+1 MK
-6 KVDTVRV
+6 KDVKV

-76 KNALGMLAENS
+76 KSVVKMLAENP
-87 AVKSADTTIYNYTA
+87 AVQNADETIYNYTTEA
-101 KAAKSGI
+101 QKSGTI
-108 TYTHNGKAERDII
+108 YTHNGKAERDIK
-121 AVFENMRKHYPE
+121 ALFVRMDKNYEE
-133 FKQMYVGTKWGGLA
+133 FKEIYMGTRWGGF
-147 LIGLSDA
+147 ITSWSEEDE
-154 QISKGFDPRTRP
+154 QGFDPRTRP
-166 WYQKAAA
+166 WYKKAAEA
-173 AKGEIILTEAYRS
+173 NGKIIITPVYIATDGSPVVALARAIKDPKGAFL
-186 EDGDLTFT
+186 GC
-194 IAQSV
+194 
-199 NNVNGEFIGC
+199 IGI
-209 VGLDINLTDL
+209 DINLADL

-225 VRIGT
+225 SRIGR

-241 MILVDPKHP
+241 MILADPKHP
-250 QYNFKIMSETGLS
+250 QYNFKIMSETDIP

-271 QQGSI
+271 DQSSI

-291 MAQVEWKLIMLVKQN
+291 LSELEWKLVVLIKQS
-306 EILSLFSALLK
+306 EILSVFSALLQ

-340 LKKYLNRLGV
+340 LKKYLNRLGI

-379 NTAIEHSHA
+379 NTAIDHSHT
-388 MLSVLRDEAD
+388 MLSVLHDEVD
-398 KMGAVGS
+398 KMKAVGS

-415 AAIKQIGGNVQRVK
+415 AAIRQIGGNVMNVK
-429 EKAMSQAAGVSETVA
+429 EKAITQSASVTETVA
-444 TIEQINGRLNKLVS
+444 TVEQINGKLNRLVQG
-458 SIETQAENISESST
+458 IETQTENISEST
-472 VIKEM
+472 AVITHM
-477 AENTVRITG
+477 AENTVRISK
-486 TLEESND
+486 TLEESNA
-493 LIKQV
+493 LIKTV
-498 YEQTKLGK
+498 YGQTKLGK
-506 EGARMANE
+506 DGARTANE
-514 VVQQIAEKS
+514 VVTQIAERS
-523 ESLLEA
+523 EALLEA

-548 IEAAHAGESG
+548 IEAAHAGEAG

-576 MQGKQIGEVIK
+576 TQGKQIGVVIK

-613 VSKISEKEDI
+613 VSKISEKEDS
-623 IVQVMYKQETNGKHV
+623 IVQVMYEQETNGKQV
-638 LEAIEKI
+638 LEAIKKI
-645 NDVTQTVSA
+645 NEVTAEVSS
-654 GSAEMLEGGNQIALE
+654 GSAEMLEGGNQIAVE
-669 MHKLA
+669 MRKLA

-688 SGAEQITNAIEE
+688 SGAEQITNAVEE
-700 VNEITQKNKQSIENL
+700 VNEITQKNKVSIENL

>member
-1 MEKTK
+1 MK
-6 KVDTVRV
+6 KDVKV

-54 DEFTAQ
+54 DDFTAQ

-76 KNALGMLAENS
+76 KSALGMLAENS
-87 AVKSADTTIYNYTA
+87 AVKSADETLYNYTDE
-101 KAAKSGI
+101 AARSSI
-108 TYTHNGKAERDII
+108 AYTHTGKAERDIVF
-121 AVFENMRKHYPE
+121 VFENMRKHYPE

-166 WYQKAAA
+166 WYQKAVSADG
-173 AKGEIILTEAYRS
+173 KIILTDAYRS
-186 EDGDLTFT
+186 EEGDLTFT

-199 NNVNGEFIGC
+199 NNVNGEFIG
-209 VGLDINLTDL
+209 VIGIDINLADL

-225 VRIGT
+225 SRIGR

-241 MILVDPKHP
+241 MILADPKHP
-250 QYNFKIMSETGLS
+250 QYNFKIMSETDIP

-271 QQGSI
+271 DQSSI

-291 MAQVEWKLIMLVKQN
+291 LSELEWKLVVLIKQS
-306 EILSLFSALLK
+306 EILSVFFALLQ

-340 LKKYLNRLGV
+340 LKKYLNRLGI

-379 NTAIEHSHA
+379 NTAIDHSHS
-388 MLSVLRDEAD
+388 MLSVLHDEVD
-398 KMGAVGS
+398 KMKAVGS

-415 AAIKQIGGNVQRVK
+415 AAIRQIGGNVMNVK
-429 EKAMSQAAGVSETVA
+429 EKAITQSASVTETVA
-444 TIEQINGRLNKLVS
+444 TVEQINGKLNRLVQG
-458 SIETQAENISESST
+458 IETQTENISESSA
-472 VIKEM
+472 VITHM
-477 AENTVRITG
+477 AENTVRISK
-486 TLEESND
+486 TLEESNA
-493 LIKQV
+493 LIKTV
-498 YEQTKLGK
+498 YGQTKLGK
-506 EGARMANE
+506 DGARTANE
-514 VVQQIAEKS
+514 VVTQIAERS
-523 ESLLEA
+523 EALLEA

-548 IEAAHAGESG
+548 IEAAHAGEAG

-576 MQGKQIGEVIK
+576 TQGKQIGVVIK

-613 VSKISEKEDI
+613 VSKISEKEDS
-623 IVQVMYKQETNGKHV
+623 IVQVMYEQETNGKQV
-638 LEAIEKI
+638 LEAIKKI
-645 NDVTQTVSA
+645 NDVTAEVSS
-654 GSAEMLEGGNQIALE
+654 GSAEMLEGGNQIAVE
-669 MHKLA
+669 MRKLA

-688 SGAEQITNAIEE
+688 SGAEQITNAVEE
-700 VNEITQKNKQSIENL
+700 VNEITQKNKVSIENL